1 MKDLRQPVGT
11 ELEGHEEAAG
21 LIGHSLTHEAPPPPQ
36 SDPAAGTN
44 RSPNAEQY

>member
-1 MKDLRQPVGT
+1 MKDLRQAVGA
-11 ELEGHEEAAG
+11 ELEGHDEAAG
-21 LIGHSLTHEAPPPPQ
+21 PIAHSLTHEPPPPPQ